1 METNDTENE
10 TIQFLFTSIK
20 QNDLQTGQGIINMI
34 KN

>member
-10 TIQFLFTSIK
+10 TIQFLFTPIQ

-34 KN
+34 TN